1 MKSLTV
7 HLLSHFRKHITLAG
21 LFLALIILTFPF
33 LITYVFVAHN
43 QYEQLPIIFR
53 YLDSNYLAN
62 DWSINLNSQ
71 FSPRIFFTLYIGMW
85 TRFFSLPIIYF
96 IHYIITIACIASATY
111 LFTRSLIRS
120 PVAALLTTVAVLY
133 GQKITLGGNDLV
145 GRDFDPSRP
154 AFSLVVLSFV
164 LILSK
169 RFYTCAIIF
178 AASAYLHPLIGF
190 EAPFVIYVSL
200 FISSII
206 TRQNLVFKQIVKSVF
221 LYILLVLPAIVIY
234 VISFLR
240 QQFVPISSM
249 DLMAIV
255 TTVVSP
261 FHYKP
266 TTWPV
271 VLYLKFTLLL
281 LLFFIFHRLLK
292 KRLDKFLSITVC
304 SVIILILLLSSTGYI
319 FTELVPIYNIALAQL
334 FRLTVL
340 VYWIASCMVYGYCFH
355 SLLVKGQRMRT
366 FGYILGPI
374 PFLLATHESVL
385 HFGGSYLLFLT
396 MSIFVIFFIK
406 KVKTYKIAYFGIA
419 ASVLAF
425 SLLYR
430 HYNFQFDKLYR
441 FETPENKN

>member
-1 MKSLTV
+1 MKILTGHIFSIV
-7 HLLSHFRKHITLAG
+7 RKHITLAG

-33 LITYVFVAHN
+33 LIKYVFVAHN

-53 YLDSNYLAN
+53 HLDSDYLAN
-62 DWSINLNSQ
+62 DWSTNLNSQ

-154 AFSLVVLSFV
+154 AFSLVILSFV

-169 RFYTCAIIF
+169 RFYTSAIIF

-190 EAPFVIYVSL
+190 EAPFVFYASFL
-200 FISSII
+200 ISSII
-206 TRQNLVFKQIVKSVF
+206 TRKNRVLKQIIKSIF
-221 LYILLVLPAIVIY
+221 LYMLLVLPAIVIY

-266 TTWPV
+266 TTWPFAS
-271 VLYLKFTLLL
+271 YFKFTLLI
-281 LLFFIFHRLLK
+281 LLFLIFLRLLK
-292 KRLDKFLSITVC
+292 KRLDKFISMTVGY
-304 SVIILILLLSSTGYI
+304 VVFTVLLLCAVSFI
-319 FTELVPIYNIALAQL
+319 FTELVPIYKIAVAQF

-340 VYWIASCMVYGYCFH
+340 VYWIASCVVYGYCFH
-355 SLLVKGQRMRT
+355 YLQMKRQRMLI
-366 FGYILGPI
+366 FGLILGLI
-374 PFLLATHESVL
+374 PFMLATHESVL
-385 HFGGSYLLFLT
+385 QFGGSYLLFFVI
-396 MSIFVIFFIK
+396 SIFTLLFFI
-406 KVKTYKIAYFGIA
+406 
-419 ASVLAF
+419 
-425 SLLYR
+425 
-430 HYNFQFDKLYR
+430 
-441 FETPENKN
+441 